1 MRCFT
6 PLSVDQTAL
15 LPALRLVEAS
25 VVASVFLVHFD
36 DVAVVLGRLG
46 ASVPSAT

>member
-1 MRCFT
+1 MRRFA

-25 VVASVFLVHFD
+25 VVAPVLLVHLD

-46 ASVPSAT
+46 PSVPSAT